1 MTLHEALKAAD
12 TIDKM
17 WGINVRV
24 MDPFT
29 IKPIDAAAIVA
40 NAQQCNGKIVV
51 VEDHYPEGG
60 LGEAVAAVIANQSS
74 IVMRHLAVRE
84 IPRSGPPQALIDKYG
99 IGSGAIVEAIKSIL

>member
-1 MTLHEALKAAD
+1 MTLHEALKAAE
-12 TIDKM
+12 TVEST

-29 IKPIDAAAIVA
+29 IKPIDDGAIRA
-40 NAQQCNGKIVV
+40 HAKECNNKIVV

-60 LGEAVAAVIANQSS
+60 LGEAVASVIASESN

-84 IPRSGPPQALIDKYG
+84 VPRSGPPQALLDKYR
-99 IGSGAIVEAIKSIL
+99 IDANAIVEVIKKFI